1 MRQERKMHQNRIKK
15 IKWKVKIKASEKKYK
30 KYKKT
35 IFRDIKELNSKRF
48 YIHIKC
54 CKQIM
59 MINEE

>member
-1 MRQERKMHQNRIKK
+1 MK
-15 IKWKVKIKASEKKYK
+15 SENQSFRKKYK